1 MKDQTVKK
9 ITEKLEKAGLMPLRA
24 QAELSEKLLSY
35 RLESLLPELMEE
47 CGSDMWLIAA
57 YENNEDPVMK
67 TLLTYDMRTARR
79 LSAIL
84 FCRDSETGRID
95 RLSWG
100 IPSGI
105 MKKYYTPIKQ
115 GNESLAQGVARMI
128 KKYGPRA
135 VEVNIKGEYGGFC
148 DGLSASLYEELRNMP
163 DGLGNLL
170 KPCERLSTRWLET
183 MTCGELKVMEALV
196 EVTEDIIKAS
206 YSRGVITPGR
216 TTTEDVEWF
225 MRDVINGCG
234 MDFWF
239 GPDVNLQRKGTESYS
254 FEGIIEEGDL
264 IHCDIGV
271 YLKYIPVLTDKQ
283 WMGYILKQG
292 ESCAPEGIKR
302 LFKTANRFQDI
313 SCEGYLAGKTGNSV
327 FWDGVSKAKAE
338 GICPSLYCHG
348 LGTFGHGAGPIIGRY
363 DCQDN
368 IYPRGELPLGMNTSY
383 ALELN
388 ITGEL
393 PEWGGQ
399 SVRMA
404 LEEDIHVKSSP
415 EYVFGRQESIMEI

>member
-1 MKDQTVKK
+1 
-9 ITEKLEKAGLMPLRA
+9 
-24 QAELSEKLLSY
+24 
-35 RLESLLPELMEE
+35 
-47 CGSDMWLIAA
+47 
-57 YENNEDPVMK
+57 
-67 TLLTYDMRTARR
+67 
-79 LSAIL
+79 
-84 FCRDSETGRID
+84 
-95 RLSWG
+95 
-100 IPSGI
+100 
-105 MKKYYTPIKQ
+105 
-115 GNESLAQGVARMI
+115 
-128 KKYGPRA
+128 
-135 VEVNIKGEYGGFC
+135 
-148 DGLSASLYEELRNMP
+148 
-163 DGLGNLL
+163 
-170 KPCERLSTRWLET
+170 
-183 MTCGELKVMEALV
+183 
-196 EVTEDIIKAS
+196 
-206 YSRGVITPGR
+206 
-216 TTTEDVEWF
+216 
-225 MRDVINGCG
+225 

-254 FEGIIEEGDL
+254 FEGIVEEGDL

-327 FWDGVSKAKAE
+327 FRDGVSKAKAE
-338 GICPSLYCHG
+338 GICPSL
-348 LGTFGHGAGPIIGRY
+348 